1 MRMAKITTRPLSFHD
16 FPNWLPLWNANNLG
30 QRNEAVTTSTWE
42 RLNDE
47 VVPVYG
53 LCALKGGE
61 IVGILHYVL
70 HYTTG
75 SIKPACYMQDV
86 FTAPEFRGQGVAKA
100 MIAAL
105 ADIGRAEKWSRLYWL
120 ADNNNEA
127 AQALYK
133 TLGVKLD
140 FGLHILPL
148 KGI

>member
-1 MRMAKITTRPLSFHD
+1 MTDTTIRPLMFND
-16 FPNWLPLWNANNLG
+16 FPSWLPLWDDNNMG

-47 VVPVYG
+47 AVPVYG
-53 LCALKGGE
+53 LCALKGSE
-61 IVGILHYVL
+61 MVGILHYVL

-75 SIKPACYMQDV
+75 SIEPACYMQDV
-86 FTAPEFRGQGVAKA
+86 FTAPEFRGQGIAKA

-105 ADIGRAEKWSRLYWL
+105 AKTGATEKWSRLYWL

-127 AQALYK
+127 AQGLYK
-133 TLGVKLD
+133 NIGVKLD

-148 KGI
+148 